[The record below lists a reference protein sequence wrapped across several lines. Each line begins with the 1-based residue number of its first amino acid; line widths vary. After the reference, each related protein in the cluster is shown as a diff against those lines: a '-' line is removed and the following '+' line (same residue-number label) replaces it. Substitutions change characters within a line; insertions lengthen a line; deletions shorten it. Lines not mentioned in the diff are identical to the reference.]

1 MIKQIYLGEKLGPM
15 ANGARLLEHAS
26 TRLEPK
32 NLQLGFLADPFR
44 TFERL

>member
-15 ANGARLLEHAS
+15 VLEHAS
-26 TRLEPK
+26 TSLEPK